1 MADEMLVMNDG
12 EVVEA
17 GDAEAIYAAPSHPYT
32 RKLLAAIPRGYAARA
47 PAQ

>member
-1 MADEMLVMNDG
+1 MADEIIVMNEG
-12 EVVEA
+12 EVVES

-47 PAQ
+47 SAQ